1 MSKIN
6 YTINDEIVAIED
18 HPQGV
23 FKMGDV
29 FVCKALKQSPCK
41 CGHTIVDCGVSS
53 KKIYAGCIKCKQT
66 WYSEGNYWFRADR
79 FVKLDTL
86 HDISELTEIIE
97 KKNITKIP
105 CLIEQK

>member
-29 FVCKALKQSPCK
+29 FVCKGLKQ
-41 CGHTIVDCGVSS
+41 
-53 KKIYAGCIKCKQT
+53 
-66 WYSEGNYWFRADR
+66 
-79 FVKLDTL
+79 
-86 HDISELTEIIE
+86 
-97 KKNITKIP
+97 
-105 CLIEQK
+105 